1 MKYLFA
7 FIIFLSFNLN
17 SQDSYPTY
25 KLNGLSLYQIDTM
38 MNNGSWEYDYGNI
51 LELFYE
57 GERMTFNQVT
67 VLYFGAVLDR
77 EYGPYKTMSMEN
89 EVHNLNNMNLY
100 SEAISLSDTI
110 LKTRPTSLMA
120 LMERSFALRKER
132 DSVKSV
138 MASVQLRTLK
148 EIILNSGDGLSPE
161 TAFIVTSRKDV
172 DVINAHN
179 RYFVMKAKE
188 KLIDGVYYI
197 EYTANVKGEKKKIYY
212 NIDLVRRFGMP

>member
-1 MKYLFA
+1 
-7 FIIFLSFNLN
+7 
-17 SQDSYPTY
+17 
-25 KLNGLSLYQIDTM
+25 